1 MSVSPRSE
9 ALGAHLSLGDE
20 APRVI
25 GHSPHAPRPALA
37 GAADMPPILHARGV
51 RGQTSGSRSGRAPRT
66 AEALMTDH
74 THNRLAKQIAAGK
87 RSLTYG
93 ALSGLSV
100 QEADLLVNAYADYLQ
115 RRSSEERLRLYHRG
129 RMTRCER
136 WIWTRRYPEEVP
148 IVNDEIEWIVLE
160 GDD

>member
-1 MSVSPRSE
+1 
-9 ALGAHLSLGDE
+9 
-20 APRVI
+20 
-25 GHSPHAPRPALA
+25 
-37 GAADMPPILHARGV
+37 
-51 RGQTSGSRSGRAPRT
+51 
-66 AEALMTDH
+66 MTDR
-74 THNRLAKQIAAGK
+74 TLNRLAKQIAAGK
-87 RSLTYG
+87 RSLTYM

-100 QEADLLVNAYADYLQ
+100 YEADVLVSAYADYLQ

-136 WIWTRRYPEEVP
+136 WIWAPRYPEEVP